1 MTERAVHFE
10 VTEVIRGLPCSV
22 RMDIAKSLA
31 TSGTAAV
38 PGTVSNAQGEP
49 ASFGNLS
56 RPTTSTVVK
65 GLVQAQSAA

>member
-1 MTERAVHFE
+1 
-10 VTEVIRGLPCSV
+10 
-22 RMDIAKSLA
+22 MDIAKSLA